1 MKPTDFQKNTYTDC
15 NVENNDKDTILNLAV
30 M

>member
-1 MKPTDFQKNTYTDC
+1 MKPTDFQKNTHIDC
-15 NVENNDKDTILNLAV
+15 HVENNDKDTILNLAV